1 MQEKMAFA
9 GQLDCYGKA
18 NEIISKFTAIKVSEA
33 QVYRVTDAYGK
44 EIGKTV
50 HQERTLPPIK
60 KKEVL
65 YVMADGSFIYT
76 RNGEWKEAKLGRMF
90 TSSDSIRMDEKRCF
104 IRHSQYVAHV
114 GDIHPFIADMDGLIE
129 SYGHLGCQLV
139 FLSDGAPWIRN
150 WIGDSYPEAISI
162 LDFYHALHYLYE
174 FADGCLPADKREAWV
189 EVQKK
194 LLEEGRVKDVMDTIT
209 ALKADGRATKKI
221 IDYYTANQN
230 RMDYPRYKL
239 IGCGL
244 IGSGAIESAHRT
256 VIQRRLKLS
265 GQRWTIAGAQNVL
278 NLRVTKENGQWCNLV
293 SLVKTEFK
301 AAA

>member
-9 GQLDCYGKA
+9 GQQDCYGKA
-18 NEIISKFTAIKVSEA
+18 NEIISQFMNIKVSAA
-33 QVYRVTDAYGK
+33 QVYRVTDVYGK

-50 HQERTLPPIK
+50 YQERILPPVK

-65 YVMADGSFIYT
+65 YVMVDGCYIYS
-76 RNGEWKEAKLGRMF
+76 RNGEWKETKLGRMF
-90 TSSDSIRMDEKRCF
+90 ASSDSIRMEEKRSF
-104 IRHSQYVAHV
+104 IKHSQYVAHV
-114 GDIHPFIADMDGLIE
+114 GDSHEFIRHMDHLIE
-129 SYGHLGCQLV
+129 SYGPLGCQLV

-150 WIGDSYPEAISI
+150 WIEDSYPEAISI

-174 FADGCLPADKREAWV
+174 FADACVPSDQRESWIDG
-189 EVQKK
+189 QKD
-194 LLEEGRVKDVMDTIT
+194 LLESGQVKEVIVSIDGM
-209 ALKADGRATKKI
+209 KAEAKSTKKI

-239 IGCGL
+239 IGSGL

-256 VIQRRLKLS
+256 VIQCRLKLS
-265 GQRWTIAGAQNVL
+265 GQRWTIKGAQNIL
-278 NLRVTKENGQWCNLV
+278 NLRVTNENRQWANV
-293 SLVKTEFK
+293 VDLVKTEFK